1 MTLSKRH
8 RVLVVD
14 DSAFAR
20 KVLREILSKDDRF
33 EVVGFA
39 RDGLDAL
46 EKITE
51 LDPDVITLD
60 LVMPELDGVGVLDA
74 LRERANAPRVVIVT
88 MTDSDSALGVAA
100 LEAGAFDIVHKP
112 TALATDRLYE
122 LERELVDKLASAA
135 NASDRGAVTSGSRDG
150 LGAAFGER
158 PASPPV
164 LVAPSRAKLKTRAVV
179 IGASTGGPRALTEI
193 LTALPAS
200 FPVPLAIVVHMPV
213 GYTRAFAERLDVAS
227 SLRVREAGSGAPLE
241 PGTALIARAGQH
253 MRLALKADGTIDA
266 IVDEDDAFEASLRSS
281 RSGGYAHCPSVD
293 VLFESAA
300 RAVGAGAL
308 GVVLTGMGQDGL
320 EGARAIRNA
329 GGRLLVESQSSCVVY
344 GMPRAVAEANLD
356 AVSVPLELM
365 AAAIIEHL

>member
-1 MTLSKRH
+1 M
-8 RVLVVD
+8 LVVD

-20 KVLREILSKDDRF
+20 KVLREILSKDERF

-74 LRERANAPRVVIVT
+74 LRERGNAPRVVIVT

-100 LEAGAFDIVHKP
+100 LDAGAFDIVHKP

-122 LERELVDKLASAA
+122 LEKELVDKLASAA
-135 NASDRGAVTSGSRDG
+135 NARDQGALESRDG
-150 LGAAFGER
+150 LAAVGGDR
-158 PASPPV
+158 PKSSPV

-200 FPVPLAIVVHMPV
+200 FPVPIAIVVHMPV
-213 GYTRAFAERLDVAS
+213 GYTRAFAERLDVTS
-227 SLRVREAGSGAPLE
+227 SLRVREAGLDVAFE

-253 MRLALKADGTIDA
+253 LRLARKADGTVDA
-266 IVDEDDAFEASLRSS
+266 IVDEDDAFDASLRSS
-281 RSGGYAHCPSVD
+281 RTGGYAHCPSVD
-293 VLFESAA
+293 VLFETAA
-300 RAVGAGAL
+300 RAVGAGVL

-320 EGARAIRNA
+320 EGARAIRSA

-356 AVSVPLELM
+356 ATSVPLELM
-365 AAAIIEHL
+365 AAAIIDHL